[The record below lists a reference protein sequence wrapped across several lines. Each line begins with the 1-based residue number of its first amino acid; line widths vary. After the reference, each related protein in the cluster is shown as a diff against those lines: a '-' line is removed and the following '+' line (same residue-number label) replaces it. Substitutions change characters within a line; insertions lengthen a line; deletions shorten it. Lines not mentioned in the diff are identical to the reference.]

1 MRRVLTIILRERQ
14 GSAVVQAAAVALF
27 VAVLVLAMLGMLDR
41 LQAGVTDSLR
51 CYIGG
56 FDTGG
61 CNAGSTTYDSDT
73 PLMGYTQP
81 PAMPAD
87 RPLWSGATDT
97 LSGVWSLSQDP
108 YYPVIGDEAT

>member
-14 GSAVVQAAAVALF
+14 GSAVAQAAAGVALF

-41 LQAGVTDSLR
+41 LQAGITDSLR

-61 CNAGSTTYDSDT
+61 CNAGSTTRDSGHAVDGLHT
-73 PLMGYTQP
+73 AARDAG
-81 PAMPAD
+81 
-87 RPLWSGATDT
+87 
-97 LSGVWSLSQDP
+97 
-108 YYPVIGDEAT
+108 